1 MKIIDNIDTK
11 IQNDYKI
18 SKLWVLLFFLF
29 FVLFGL
35 SLIIYIFRCY
45 WILLFPGTDF
55 WLGVWRRLCL
65 EALFLGYI
73 FVLKELFA
81 TIDWRQYPLGLYISL
96 SLLLNFICTFLKKSN
111 SWQQTITNILC
122 YFIWF
127 IFLLYIFFIA
137 IEFYYF

>member
-1 MKIIDNIDTK
+1 MYV
-11 IQNDYKI
+11 QNCIRMQPVLACLKLSMCRHSRLS
-18 SKLWVLLFFLF
+18 SKLRKKDYYFFIWIENYSRLFEF
-29 FVLFGL
+29 
-35 SLIIYIFRCY
+35 
-45 WILLFPGTDF
+45 
-55 WLGVWRRLCL
+55 VWRRLCL

-111 SWQQTITNILC
+111 SWQQTITNILF